1 MPDETPETEAA
12 DAELS
17 DLLDT
22 PATEDAEAAGAQ
34 TDEATHEGAVTP
46 VSPEPVLDK
55 SDAGSGG
62 VGSGGATPVAP
73 AEKPGEAAAAPE
85 HQPTK
90 SEARLAELD
99 TLIDADDFDAYS
111 REGKRILKERGDVAA
126 EVRVEPLR
134 QQIHNAT
141 IWTNLS
147 ETHELPVKELRA
159 AWDDVKKKYPG
170 KSQEVLDFA
179 FEQRIETMKSE
190 KTEKPKPVPTAAAAP
205 APTPQP
211 KPRATIAP
219 KPGAVAPNQPSAHRP
234 PVPAADA
241 GAGFDRTVSREELAS
256 FPN

>member
-22 PATEDAEAAGAQ
+22 PAPTEEQPAEEPHDTPAEDQGSEAPSDQNAEQLREGKDGAVAVAGAGRP
-34 TDEATHEGAVTP
+34 EAP
-46 VSPEPVLDK
+46 K
-55 SDAGSGG
+55 S
-62 VGSGGATPVAP
+62 
-73 AEKPGEAAAAPE
+73 AAAE
-85 HQPTK
+85 QPK
-90 SEARLAELD
+90 SPNELRLAELD

-170 KSQEVLDFA
+170 KSQDVLDFA
-179 FEQRIETMKSE
+179 FEQRIEAMKSE
-190 KTEKPKPVPTAAAAP
+190 KSEKSEKPKPAPTAAAAP